1 MNRVL
6 VMLPTTVIVVY
17 MVIGGIHD
25 FRLGIMR
32 PLSLFFL
39 LLMAPTLYFLKRK
52 DRASV
57 IDKTMF
63 GYIVLAAIGF
73 WIWPD
78 GLGRLL
84 AAYPAVSLYAV
95 FLVAVAVPPVLGREP
110 FTEHF
115 ARRRTPPEVW
125 QTDIFKYINLHMTWA
140 WAGIFAACGLTALV
154 PTIFPDLDTRLT
166 GILFRVAAPML
177 FLLGVGLPLNK
188 YYPDYYQRKLGLE
201 SVTAD
206 KPQPGLGLYS
216 VEPSKSS
223 PAKEQAM
230 SDEPRVIAVN
240 GSPHAGIGNTSMM
253 IEMLREPL
261 SKEGLDLEVI
271 NLAEQKIDYCVGC
284 GLCLEKGNCWRQ
296 DDHAQIARRLLD
308 ADAVIL
314 ASPVYIGHVTAQMK
328 AFFDRSLSL
337 GHKPRPTWKPGLA
350 ISVSAGMGE
359 SAVADYLA
367 GVLRVFG
374 AFSVGT
380 LTAIAVAPGEFM
392 GKEAVLARAGDL
404 ARDLARAIKEKRRY
418 PATDRDLLFYQFMG
432 DLVQKHKDFM
442 KADHKH
448 WQELGLFDGFES
460 YVQQRFT
467 RSSHD
472 PELRKAW
479 IRDMIAREKQ
489 KRQEPAEKESP
500 PSSASG
506 PHAAKSC
513 RELLQ
518 MMPLGFKPEAAGDV
532 NAIYQFEVSDTENF
546 TARLQIADGKCTF
559 HDGPAEKPDVTI
571 KTPANVW
578 LAIAKGE
585 LNGQTAYF
593 SGKYKAKGNIGLLIK
608 LGSMF

>member
-1 MNRVL
+1 MNRLLAMV
-6 VMLPTTVIVVY
+6 PTTVIVVY
-17 MVIGGIHD
+17 MVVGGIHD
-25 FRLGIMR
+25 FRLEIMR

-57 IDKTMF
+57 IEKTMF
-63 GYIVLAAIGF
+63 SYIVLAAIGF
-73 WIWPD
+73 WLWPD

-84 AAYPAVSLYAV
+84 ATYPAASLYAI

-125 QTDIFKYINLHMTWA
+125 QTDIFKRINLHMTWA
-140 WAGIFAACGLTALV
+140 WAGIFAACGLAALV
-154 PTIFPDLDTRLT
+154 PSIFPDLDTRLT
-166 GILFRVAAPML
+166 GILFRVAAPMF
-177 FLLGVGLPLNK
+177 FLLGIGVPLTK
-188 YYPDYYQRKLGLE
+188 HYPDYYQRKLGLE
-201 SVTAD
+201 PVSTD
-206 KPQPGLGLYS
+206 KP
-216 VEPSKSS
+216 EPDLSLNSGEQSKLLSI
-223 PAKEQAM
+223 EEGTM
-230 SDEPRVIAVN
+230 SDKRNVVAVN

-253 IEMLREPL
+253 IEMLRDPL

-284 GLCLEKGNCWRQ
+284 ALCLEKGKCWRQ
-296 DDHAQIARRLLD
+296 DDHAQIARRVLD
-308 ADAVIL
+308 AEAVIL
-314 ASPVYIGHVTAQMK
+314 ASPVYFMHVTAQMK
-328 AFFDRSLSL
+328 AFFDRSVGLA
-337 GHKPRPTWKPGLA
+337 HKPRPTWKPGLA

-359 SAVADYLA
+359 SSMADYLA
-367 GVLRVFG
+367 GVLSVFG

-380 LTAIAVAPGEFM
+380 LTAIAAWPGEFL
-392 GKEAVLARAGDL
+392 GKEAVVARAEDL

-432 DLVQKHKDFM
+432 DFVQKHKNFM
-442 KADHKH
+442 KADYKH

-460 YVQQRFT
+460 YIQQSFT
-467 RSSHD
+467 RSPYD
-472 PELRKAW
+472 PELRNAW
-479 IRDMIAREKQ
+479 IREMIAREKQ

-532 NAIYQFEVSDTENF
+532 NAIYQFEVSHTENF
-546 TARLQIADGKCTF
+546 TAHLQIADGKCTF
-559 HDGPAEKPDVTI
+559 HDGAAEKPDVTI
-571 KTPANVW
+571 KTPADVW
-578 LAIAKGE
+578 LAIARGE

-593 SGKYKAKGNIGLLIK
+593 GGKYKAEGNIGLLIK